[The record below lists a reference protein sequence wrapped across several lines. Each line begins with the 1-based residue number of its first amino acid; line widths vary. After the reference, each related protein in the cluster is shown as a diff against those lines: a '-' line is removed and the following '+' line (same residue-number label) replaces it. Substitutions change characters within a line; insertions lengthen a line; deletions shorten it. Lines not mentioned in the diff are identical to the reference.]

1 MCIICNLGVRIIDDL
16 GGRCA
21 RRKYVLWPK
30 RTKKDDFLSFT
41 CYMYMYITCDFVDF
55 LSFTR
60 RETLRVRVNLSIVI
74 FAQRCCPSVSQS
86 VSQLICLSIYSYLLT
101 HVSFVSSEI
110 FLFKFYDA
118 YLFFSPFSLPL
129 LFSCFPK

>member
-1 MCIICNLGVRIIDDL
+1 MCIVCNLSVRIIDDL

-55 LSFTR
+55 LLFTR
-60 RETLRVRVNLSIVI
+60 RDLTSANQSFSIVT
-74 FAQRCCPSVSQS
+74 FAHDAVCPSVCLSVCPSVRQS
-86 VSQLICLSIYSYLLT
+86 VPYYLSICIYLPTFLS
-101 HVSFVSSEI
+101 SFFV
-110 FLFKFYDA
+110 
-118 YLFFSPFSLPL
+118 FFPFSFLQIL
-129 LFSCFPK
+129 SRIFF